1 MCEAVFALRP
11 PDLRD
16 SEILPEIRDQRPLLR
31 LHTAEILRDL
41 TVAPFEMPFL
51 LHNEDRL
58 RETIYRVVHHV
69 VDIADDAH
77 TVALKSSFSVTTT
90 LPRKRDK
97 ERPDKKR
104 RCPDVGIIAERHKRK
119 REHDDQMDR
128 EIDPRG

>member
-1 MCEAVFALRP
+1 MIGTPLMCEAVFALHP

-77 TVALKSSFSVTTT
+77 TVSVKTALPITAA
-90 LPRKRDK
+90 LPCEQSKQH
-97 ERPDKKR
+97 P
-104 RCPDVGIIAERHKRK
+104 
-119 REHDDQMDR
+119 
-128 EIDPRG
+128 